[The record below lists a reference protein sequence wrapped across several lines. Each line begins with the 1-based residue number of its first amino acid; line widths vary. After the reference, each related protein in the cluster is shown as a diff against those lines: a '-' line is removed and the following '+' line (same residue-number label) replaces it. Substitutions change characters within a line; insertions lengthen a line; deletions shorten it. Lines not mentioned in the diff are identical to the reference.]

1 MSDESEE
8 AGGEAGGEGEG
19 APGSAAEALNGR
31 SSGGDEALEEWRAR
45 LLEQV
50 SQIGVGG
57 ES

>member
-1 MSDESEE
+1 MSDESKE

-19 APGSAAEALNGR
+19 EGSAAEALNGS

-50 SQIGVGG
+50 SQIGGGG

>member
-19 APGSAAEALNGR
+19 EGSVAEALNGS

-50 SQIGVGG
+50 SQIGGGG